1 VRAIEALPQNTR
13 LGEDPTGEVG
23 TEPAD
28 RLEADTEKAVVTD
41 NGQWILPGVH
51 TTGCHERRHTRLR
64 HPINNCLTW
73 VTPQYSCPI

>member
-1 VRAIEALPQNTR
+1 VRAIEALPQNTS
-13 LGEDPTGEVG
+13 LGEDPTREVG

-51 TTGCHERRHTRLR
+51 TTSCYERRHAAPPRSERQLSYG
-64 HPINNCLTW
+64 

>member
-1 VRAIEALPQNTR
+1 VRAIEALPQNTS

-51 TTGCHERRHTRLR
+51 TTGCYERRHTAPPRSERQLSY
-64 HPINNCLTW
+64 W